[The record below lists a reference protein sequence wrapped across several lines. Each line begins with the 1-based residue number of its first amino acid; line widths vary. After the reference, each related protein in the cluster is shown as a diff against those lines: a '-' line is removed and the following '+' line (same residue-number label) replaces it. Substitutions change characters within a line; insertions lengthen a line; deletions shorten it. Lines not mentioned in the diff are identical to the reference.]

1 MGQRGVSDAAVS
13 WVLANFDLARPA
25 PTRGSAP
32 PTTIYGGIFEGREVR
47 VYVEDGTRPL
57 LVKTVVADG

>member
-47 VYVEDGTRPL
+47 VYVDDGTRPL
-57 LVKTVVADG
+57 T